1 MEKTREKYDRR
12 LVQLKNE
19 RETFVAHW
27 KDINQYLLP
36 RRGRFMTSDVNK
48 GDKRNQKI
56 IDGEGGQALNTLVS
70 GMMSGVTSPAR
81 RWFRLRAPDPVLMDN
96 GEVKA
101 WYRMAEDL
109 MYEIFNRSNLYQVLP
124 YVYEEMA
131 AYGTGCMIQ
140 LPDFDNVC
148 RFQAFTVGEY
158 AISQDYT
165 YSVDTLYR
173 EIPMTVE
180 QIVTKY
186 GKDKCSQR
194 TKDMYERGNYDHW
207 IDVIHVIEP
216 QHDLDRDADSPLA
229 VDMPFY
235 SCTYEANC
243 EEDMF
248 LEQTGFEYFP
258 VYAPRWHLQMPDV
271 YGRGPGMNCL
281 GDIRQLQDQQKKKGQ
296 AISKMVNPPMM
307 APSSLKNQRMSTL
320 PGDVTFVDAQQG
332 QTGFTPA
339 YQVQPRLGEFLADM
353 QDCRERIRRAF
364 FADLFLMLSQTDRR
378 QITATEISER
388 REEKLLVLGPVMER
402 INHDLLD
409 PLIHNTFTRMVET
422 GILESNA
429 GPPPKELEGSTLQ
442 VEYMSVM
449 AQAQKSQGILGIQ
462 ETAGFVGNLASISPD
477 VVDKFDFDQAV
488 DEYSTMR
495 GVPPTIIR
503 PDEDVAAMRA
513 QKQQMVQQQQNANV
527 LTNAA
532 AGAKTLADTDT
543 AGENL
548 LTDILGGIGR

>member
-1 MEKTREKYDRR
+1 MERVREKFDRR
-12 LVQLKNE
+12 LTQLKNE

-27 KDINQYLLP
+27 KDINEYLLP
-36 RRGRFMTSDVNK
+36 RRGRFITSDVNK
-48 GDKRNQKI
+48 GDKRNNKI

-81 RWFRLRAPDPVLMDN
+81 RWFRLRSPDPELMDV
-96 GEVKA
+96 GDVKS
-101 WYRMAEDL
+101 WYRMVEDVR
-109 MYEIFNRSNLYQVLP
+109 YEIFARSNLYQVLP

-140 LPDFDNVC
+140 LPDFDNVV

-158 AISQDYT
+158 CLAQDYT

-180 QIVTKY
+180 QIVTRY
-186 GKDKCSQR
+186 GIEQCSQR
-194 TKDMYERGNYDHW
+194 TKELFERGNYDHW
-207 IDVIHVIEP
+207 INCIHLIEP
-216 QHDLDRDADSPLA
+216 NRDQERDPDSKLA
-229 VDMPFY
+229 VDMEY
-235 SCTYEANC
+235 HSCTYEAQC
-243 EEDMF
+243 EEDIF
-248 LEQTGFEYFP
+248 LEKTGFKTFP

-271 YGRGPGMNCL
+271 YGRGPGMNAL
-281 GDIRQLQDQQKKKGQ
+281 GDIKQLQDQQKKKGQ

-320 PGDVTFVDAQQG
+320 PGDVTFVDVTQG
-332 QTGFTPA
+332 QAGFTPA

-364 FADLFLMLSQTDRR
+364 FADLFLMLAQSDRR

-409 PLIHNTFTRMVET
+409 PLINNTFDRIMDV
-422 GILESNA
+422 GIM
-429 GPPPKELEGSTLQ
+429 PPPPEELEGTQLQ

-462 ETAGFVGNLASISPD
+462 ETAAFVGNLASINPD
-477 VVDKFDFDQAV
+477 AVDKFDFDQAV
-488 DEYSTMR
+488 DEYSEMR
-495 GVPPTIIR
+495 GVPPSIIR
-503 PDEDVAAMRA
+503 PDEGVAAIRA
-513 QKQQMVQQQQNANV
+513 QKQQLVQQQQQANV
-527 LTNAA
+527 MTNAA

-548 LTDILGGIGR
+548 LTDILGGIAR